1 MNAILYDATIAEELE
16 LLFLSDV
23 ADSALLTREKY
34 AARPRMIRFKESI
47 SRLLSP
53 IL

>member
-1 MNAILYDATIAEELE
+1 VAGRLQSIFEQDLKNSRELTKE
-16 LLFLSDV
+16 MYGRRSNW
-23 ADSALLTREKY
+23 
-34 AARPRMIRFKESI
+34 IRFKESI